1 MVEFI
6 GLVRRQ
12 VQKAKGPFTIRSIF
26 EPLKREPGV
35 VRGSVVRALQR
46 LRKTGK
52 SCCEERKGRE
62 RNGPQASGVLADN
75 MKPSATR
82 EQINCYK

>member
-1 MVEFI
+1 MRQVEGSYGRII

-46 LRKTGK
+46 LRKTGEVVVVK
-52 SCCEERKGRE
+52 KGRGGRE
-62 RNGPQASGVLADN
+62 MVL
-75 MKPSATR
+75 KRRGSRRSSFHT
-82 EQINCYK
+82 Q